1 MFDFFYGNE
10 AEQYQFYRVPQ
21 ALFTNEK
28 FIKISCESKLL
39 YGFLLDRCGLSRK
52 NKWCDEDGKLY
63 VFFKQEEACEKLNIG
78 KNKAVKI
85 FDELEQT
92 GLIIRKKQGQGK
104 PMKIYVCNFT
114 KEIAV
119 KQEDQTS
126 AENTEKEVQTPEN
139 GKSEISVSSESTQ
152 TEVKTPK
159 NGKSKLSKT
168 GSHYIYSLNQTEINH
183 TNPSIYQEHETKQTS
198 ENDGW
203 TEREIH
209 LHEKYIKENIEYST
223 LCANGISPDTLNLIV
238 DIMLEAYNPSIDHI
252 VINGQSV
259 SSNVVM
265 RQYEKL
271 DSSHIEYVLDSIKD
285 VSRHRKIKNMR
296 MYLKSCLY
304 NAPHSIDL
312 HYQNEVEHD
321 FANDGTDENH

>member
-28 FIKISCESKLL
+28 FSKISCESKLL

-52 NKWCDEDGKLY
+52 NKWYDEDGKLY
-63 VFFKQEEACEKLNIG
+63 VFFKQEEAIEKLNIG

-92 GLIIRKKQGQGK
+92 GLIVRKKQGQGK
-104 PMKIYVCNFT
+104 PTKIYVCNFT

-119 KQEDQTS
+119 MPENQTS
-126 AENTEKEVQTPEN
+126 AGNTEEEVQTPEN
-139 GKSEISVSSESTQ
+139 RESDFSVSSKYNQ

-168 GSHYIYSLNQTEINH
+168 GSPYSIYKYNNIYKSQTEINQ
-183 TNPSIYQEHETKQTS
+183 TNPSVYQQETKQTS
-198 ENDGW
+198 ETADGW
-203 TEREIH
+203 TDDEITYC
-209 LHEKYIKENIEYST
+209 ESSIKTNINYNFLLKKFDKKT
-223 LCANGISPDTLNLIV
+223 LDLIV
-238 DIMLEAYNPSIDHI
+238 DVILEAYNPQNETF
-252 VINGQSV
+252 VIQGQSLSRTMV
-259 SSNVVM
+259 F

-271 DSSHIEYVLDSIKD
+271 DCECIEYVLDSIREEARTK
-285 VSRHRKIKNMR
+285 KIKNLR
-296 MYLKSCLY
+296 SYIKTCLY
-304 NAPHSIDL
+304 NAPHSINL
-312 HYQNEVEHD
+312 YYQNMVEYD
-321 FANDGTDENH
+321 FNNKL

>member
-1 MFDFFYGNE
+1 MFDYFYGNE

-28 FIKISCESKLL
+28 FSKISCESKLL

-52 NKWCDEDGKLY
+52 SKWCDEDGKLY

-92 GLIIRKKQGQGK
+92 GLIVRKKQGQGK
-104 PMKIYVCNFT
+104 PTKIYVCNFT

-139 GKSEISVSSESTQ
+139 RESDFSVTPKSNQ

-168 GSHYIYSLNQTEINH
+168 GSQYIYSLNQTEINH
-183 TNPSIYQEHETKQTS
+183 TNPSIYREQETKQTS
-198 ENDGW
+198 ETDGW
-203 TEREIH
+203 TDDEIAECEEFIKMNIDYNDLLREGVSP
-209 LHEKYIKENIEYST
+209 NT
-223 LCANGISPDTLNLIV
+223 LDMIV
-238 DIMLEAYNPSIDHI
+238 DIMLEAYNPLNEFIKI
-252 VINGQSV
+252 QGQSV
-259 SSNVVM
+259 KRTIAL

-271 DSSHIEYVLDSIKD
+271 DSDHIRYILDSINEEARKK
-285 VSRHRKIKNMR
+285 KIKNMR
-296 MYLKSCLY
+296 PYLKSCLY
-304 NAPHSIDL
+304 NAPHSMDM
-312 HYQNEVEHD
+312 YYTNEFQFDYGVSED
-321 FANDGTDENH
+321 DEG

>member
-1 MFDFFYGNE
+1 MFDYFYGNE

-28 FIKISCESKLL
+28 FSKISCESKLL

-52 NKWCDEDGKLY
+52 SKWCDEDGKLY

-92 GLIIRKKQGQGK
+92 GLIVRKKQGQGK
-104 PMKIYVCNFT
+104 PTKIYVCNFT

-139 GKSEISVSSESTQ
+139 RESDFSVTPKSNQ

-168 GSHYIYSLNQTEINH
+168 GSQYIYSLNQTEINH
-183 TNPSIYQEHETKQTS
+183 TNPSIYREQETKQTS
-198 ENDGW
+198 ETDGW
-203 TEREIH
+203 TDDEITECEEFIKMNIDYNDLLREGVSP
-209 LHEKYIKENIEYST
+209 NT
-223 LCANGISPDTLNLIV
+223 LDMIV
-238 DIMLEAYNPSIDHI
+238 DIMLEAYNPLNEFIKI
-252 VINGQSV
+252 QGQSV
-259 SSNVVM
+259 KRTIAL

-271 DSSHIEYVLDSIKD
+271 DSDHIRYILDSINEEARKK
-285 VSRHRKIKNMR
+285 KIKNMR
-296 MYLKSCLY
+296 PYLKSCRY
-304 NAPHSIDL
+304 NAPHSMDM
-312 HYQNEVEHD
+312 YYTNELQFDYGVSED
-321 FANDGTDENH
+321 DEG

>member
-21 ALFTNEK
+21 ALFTDEK
-28 FIKISCESKLL
+28 FSKISCESKLL

-52 NKWCDEDGKLY
+52 SKWCDEDGKLY

-104 PMKIYVCNFT
+104 PTKIYVCNFT

-119 KQEDQTS
+119 KQENQTS
-126 AENTEKEVQTPEN
+126 AENTETGVQTPEN
-139 GKSEISVSSESTQ
+139 RESDFSVPPKSNQ

-168 GSHYIYSLNQTEINH
+168 GSQYIYSLNQTEMNQ
-183 TNPSIYQEHETKQTS
+183 TNPSIYQQRETKQTS
-198 ENDGW
+198 EKDRWTDDEITECEEFIKMNIDYNDLL
-203 TEREIH
+203 REGVSP
-209 LHEKYIKENIEYST
+209 NT
-223 LCANGISPDTLNLIV
+223 LDMIV
-238 DIMLEAYNPSIDHI
+238 DIMLEAYNPLNEFIKI
-252 VINGQSV
+252 QGQSV
-259 SSNVVM
+259 KRTLAL

-271 DSSHIEYVLDSIKD
+271 DSDHIRYILDSINEEARKK
-285 VSRHRKIKNMR
+285 KIKNMR
-296 MYLKSCLY
+296 PYLKSCLY
-304 NAPHSIDL
+304 NAPHSMDM
-312 HYQNEVEHD
+312 YYTNEFQFDYGVSED
-321 FANDGTDENH
+321 DES